1 MSKRTNPIGI
11 FDSGIGG
18 LTVARALAQAL
29 PNEEMIYVGDTAHL
43 PYGEKS
49 ADAILAYSEQIAE
62 FLYQAGAKILI
73 IACNTASSIAYESL
87 KKRWAGKMLVTDV
100 ISPLVADISKR
111 GFRKVGVIAT
121 KATVRS
127 DIYARKLQE
136 RDPKLE
142 VASLATSLL
151 ANMIEEGFFNN
162 EISQSVIRNYLSY
175 PDFEDIDALL
185 LACTHY
191 PLIRAE
197 IQAYFGEKVLVFDSI
212 QTVVEDVKLLLE
224 THQLL
229 HPNVQSIPKY
239 RFLVSDYTQAFEQ
252 TTRIFYQ
259 QPIVLERM
267 RWEED
272 CLVRV

>member
-1 MSKRTNPIGI
+1 MSKKNNPIGI

-29 PNEEMIYVGDTAHL
+29 PNEDMIYVGDTAHL

-49 ADAILAYSEQIAE
+49 ADAILAYSEQIAD

-127 DIYARKLQE
+127 DVYARKLQE

-212 QTVVEDVKLLLE
+212 QTVVADVKLLLE

-229 HPNVQSIPKY
+229 RPSVESTPKY

-267 RWEED
+267 RWEEN
-272 CLVRV
+272 CLVHI